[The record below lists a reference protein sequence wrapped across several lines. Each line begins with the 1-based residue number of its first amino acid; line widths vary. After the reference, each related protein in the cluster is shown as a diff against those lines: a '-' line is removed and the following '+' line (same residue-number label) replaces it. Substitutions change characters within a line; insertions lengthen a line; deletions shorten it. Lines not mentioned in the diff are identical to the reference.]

1 MKVFGI
7 CGSPR
12 NNTTYYVLKEA
23 LDKLNNHGFETGLFS
38 CFGKDIGPCMHCDYC
53 LEHKKCISHD
63 DMLEVYEKLQQCD
76 GLILATPV
84 QSGGISSNL
93 SAIMDRTRALEAVDY
108 NILRGKIGM
117 SIAVGG
123 DRTGGQDFAHL
134 KNITYF
140 MIHGIIPVSGGP
152 FGSNLGASF
161 WSRDSIEDIKKD
173 NYGFES
179 LNRTLAEFEKFLQ
192 TFPDGSM
199 EKLAFEMLYWTGMRA
214 GELIGLFLKDF
225 DLDKGIV
232 SINKSAYVE
241 NGRTFFTRTKTISSN
256 RVIDIPQFLV
266 NDIENYLNILKC
278 KNPEIQIFDT
288 SVAKLSYLI

>member
-12 NNTTYYVLKEA
+12 NSTTYYVLKEA
-23 LDKLNNHGFETGLFS
+23 LNKLEDNGFETYLFS
-38 CFGKDIGPCMHCDYC
+38 CSGKNIGPCMHCDYC
-53 LEHKKCISHD
+53 LEHKKCINHD

-161 WSRDSIEDIKKD
+161 WSRAVS
-173 NYGFES
+173 YTH
-179 LNRTLAEFEKFLQ
+179 LTLP
-192 TFPDGSM
+192 TNS
-199 EKLAFEMLYWTGMRA
+199 
-214 GELIGLFLKDF
+214 
-225 DLDKGIV
+225 
-232 SINKSAYVE
+232 
-241 NGRTFFTRTKTISSN
+241 
-256 RVIDIPQFLV
+256 RV
-266 NDIENYLNILKC
+266 
-278 KNPEIQIFDT
+278 
-288 SVAKLSYLI
+288 